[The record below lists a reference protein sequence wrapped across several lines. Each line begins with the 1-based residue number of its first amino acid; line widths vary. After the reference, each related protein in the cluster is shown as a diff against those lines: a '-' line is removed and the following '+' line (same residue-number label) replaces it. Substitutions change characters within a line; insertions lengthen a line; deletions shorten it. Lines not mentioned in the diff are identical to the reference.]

1 MRGTAGA
8 RLVLRGRTERHSF
21 AAAAHAREPRDREG
35 KVYYYMA
42 LTILL
47 LIYVGLRWLTRSQF
61 GLVLAGIRLQ
71 ESRMAFFG
79 YRVQNYKGVVFALAG
94 TIAGLSGGLYA
105 FHEGYVGPGQ
115 LGPVLSTQVVLYVLF
130 GGVGTLVGAV
140 VGVGLID
147 LFSYLLSQQWETG
160 WPIVLGLLLLAVIL
174 FRPTGLIGF
183 LVSQRE
189 RIGSFGGRAAARE
202 EKAGRQHKRG
212 TGAMTEMAA
221 ASILLEVRGLKKIY
235 ATLTA
240 LGGVDLTVTGNSF
253 HGLIGPNG
261 SGKTT
266 LLKCIAGAEAPTAGA
281 VTFLGQDIT
290 NAAPA
295 ERSRAGMSLKFQIT
309 SVLPEPACLRQ
320 CAARAAGAGDAMLA
334 LAFSRSRA
342 ALHQRALEMLAPVR
356 PRQPAATS
364 WRDRCR
370 MGSSNGSRSPW
381 RCRAQPRAA
390 PARRANRR
398 DEPAGTPRHRRSCW
412 PRFERAVRCSSS
424 STTWISSRTSATRAD
439 GAGSRAGRGQR
450 RDPDGPEQRQGQE
463 AYLAHA

>member
-1 MRGTAGA
+1 MTLPAIANSQQRRMIPWIEAALLAVFLLLPIVMDEFWVLFVTRVFILGLLALSFDLVWGYAGILSFGQA
-8 RLVLRGRTERHSF
+8 LFFGVAGYSCALLATKLNVTSVLALLPVAALAGLLVAVAMAFLVLLGKRIPTTVFVALGTLTGSYVVERLARGWSYVGGQNGIPSL
-21 AAAAHAREPRDREG
+21 PRLTLASHEIEEG

-160 WPIVLGLLLLAVIL
+160 WPIVLGLLLLTVIL

-189 RIGSFGGRAAARE
+189 RIGSFGGRAAARG
-202 EKAGRQHKRG
+202 EKP
-212 TGAMTEMAA
+212 
-221 ASILLEVRGLKKIY
+221 
-235 ATLTA
+235 
-240 LGGVDLTVTGNSF
+240 D
-253 HGLIGPNG
+253 G
-261 SGKTT
+261 STS
-266 LLKCIAGAEAPTAGA
+266 EAP
-281 VTFLGQDIT
+281 
-290 NAAPA
+290 AP
-295 ERSRAGMSLKFQIT
+295 
-309 SVLPEPACLRQ
+309 
-320 CAARAAGAGDAMLA
+320 
-334 LAFSRSRA
+334 
-342 ALHQRALEMLAPVR
+342 
-356 PRQPAATS
+356 
-364 WRDRCR
+364 
-370 MGSSNGSRSPW
+370 
-381 RCRAQPRAA
+381 
-390 PARRANRR
+390 
-398 DEPAGTPRHRRSCW
+398 
-412 PRFERAVRCSSS
+412 
-424 STTWISSRTSATRAD
+424 
-439 GAGSRAGRGQR
+439 
-450 RDPDGPEQRQGQE
+450 
-463 AYLAHA
+463 